1 MITAEQLEGYFIRI
15 NNRNNFLMKE
25 IPILHPE
32 SLEYIKYWKRQKKR
46 CIEGF
51 WSIDDANV
59 DVHHNNLNADYQIDE
74 LYENIDKYDGKWRYM
89 TPNLY
94 FYVNAGTIT
103 HVKKGSQKT
112 TAKQLIRPDLRDF
125 EWEYLYNWFECRGF
139 SGFRGDDEYSCNI
152 ELYDFITGERPTLT
166 DPDCFNKH
174 GEPKKYITAR
184 EYLRKLHKK
193 PLGLPI
199 YNNPAKNLIL
209 MSTRDL
215 GKSMCTAVGI
225 ILHEF
230 LTDGAKEYTEETIKN
245 PFKVT
250 IFVGAA
256 ITDKSTDL
264 LDKLKDAK
272 EHLPGQWAVG
282 TLEFKPSPLDKQTSG
297 TLGPN
302 NKKNAYRHEYDFK
315 VGDNWIKKGS
325 RSSIQHGI
333 FTTDNPEAAAGTR
346 PTMIIVEETGLLPN
360 ALAVHGSNAA
370 ALNRGAWKFGSAL
383 YIGTGGNVEKVQDS
397 EKLFRDPVGFDMLAI
412 DDIFEGTGKMG
423 FFVPAIYAP
432 NDFKDENGNTNI
444 EEALQFF
451 LKKREKAKKA
461 NDPSAINME
470 MMNYPLVPS
479 EMFLNA
485 TGAMFPQAMIKEH
498 LAEILA
504 NPHKYENAAYYGDL
518 VIDASGSVKWINGDK
533 NQLVTDWPIKN
544 NKDKL
549 GIIQVWEQPKKD
561 AGGNVI
567 RGRYIL
573 GTDTFDD
580 DESSTTSLGSCFVF
594 DLFTDRIVAEYTG
607 RPKSTEFYERVRLL
621 TIYYAAENNYE
632 NNKKGLFMWHDRK
645 NSLHLLCN
653 NPEYLK
659 GQMDITI
666 HKEGNK
672 SKGTDANKMV
682 NAHGLSSQLDWMLEP
697 VDPSN
702 DGYKEGMLNLHY
714 IKSVGYLKECLSFNK
729 DGNFDR
735 ISAMNMVCILRNQKI
750 KFIHKAQEQRVKDLS
765 KDSFFERNYNRQYKQ
780 TNR

>member
-25 IPILHPE
+25 IPNLHPE
-32 SLEYIKYWKRQKKR
+32 SLEYIKYWKKQKKR

-59 DVHHNNLNADYQIDE
+59 DVHHNGLNSDYQLDE
-74 LYENIDKYDGKWRYM
+74 LYADTNKYDGKWRFM

-139 SGFRGDDEYSCNI
+139 SGFKDDDEYSCNN
-152 ELYDFITGERPTLT
+152 ELHEFSIGERTTL
-166 DPDCFNKH
+166 DPDCINSK
-174 GEPKKYITAR
+174 GEPKKYIKAR
-184 EYLRKLHKK
+184 EYLRMLHKK

-199 YNNPAKNLIL
+199 YNNQAKNLIL

-230 LTDGAKEYTEETIKN
+230 LTDGAKEYTEETIKH

-264 LDKLKDAK
+264 LDKFKDAK

-302 NKKNAYRHEYDFK
+302 NKKNAFRHEYDFK

-346 PTMIIVEETGLLPN
+346 PTMIVIEETGLLPN

-397 EKLFRDPVGFDMLAI
+397 EKLFRDPDGFDMLAI
-412 DDIFEGTGKMG
+412 DDIFENTGKMG

-432 NDFKDENGNTNI
+432 NEFKDDNGNTDV
-444 EEALQFF
+444 EAALEFF
-451 LKKREKAKKA
+451 LKKRAKAKKA

-470 MMNYPLVPS
+470 MMNYPLMPS

-498 LAEILA
+498 LATILA
-504 NPHKYENAAYYGDL
+504 NPHRYHNASYFGDL
-518 VIDASGSVKWINGDK
+518 TVGTDGIVKWINGTDH
-533 NQLVTDWPIKN
+533 QLVTDWPIKH

-549 GIIQVWEQPKKD
+549 GCIQIWEMPQKD
-561 AGGNVI
+561 AGGNVF
-567 RGRYIL
+567 RNRYIQ
-573 GTDTFDD
+573 GTDTYDD
-580 DESSTTSLGSCFVF
+580 DESSTTSLGSTFIM
-594 DLFTDRIVAEYTG
+594 DLYTNRIVAEYTG
-607 RPKSTEFYERVRLL
+607 RPKSTEFYEKCRMLN
-621 TIYYAAENNYE
+621 IFYSAEHNYE
-632 NNKKGLFMWHDRK
+632 NNKKGLFMWYDRK
-645 NSLHLLCN
+645 NSLHLLCD
-653 NPEYLK
+653 NPSYLK

-672 SKGTDANKMV
+672 SKGTDGNKAV
-682 NAHGLSSQLDWMLEP
+682 NAHGLSSQLDWMLEQA
-697 VDPSN
+697 
-702 DGYKEGMLNLHY
+702 DGQNEGVLNLHM

-735 ISAMNMVCILRNQKI
+735 ISAMNMVCILRNQRI
-750 KFIHKAQEQRVKDLS
+750 KFLHKAQEERVKDLS
-765 KDSFFERNYNRQYKQ
+765 KDNFFERNYNRLFKYS
-780 TNR
+780 R